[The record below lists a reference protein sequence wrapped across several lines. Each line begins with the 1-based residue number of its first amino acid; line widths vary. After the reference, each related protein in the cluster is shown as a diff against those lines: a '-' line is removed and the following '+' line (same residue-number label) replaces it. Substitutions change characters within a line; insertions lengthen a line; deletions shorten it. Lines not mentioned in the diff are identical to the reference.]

1 MAADESTIDDM
12 VAESSLQLWAAA
24 QTDFDPF
31 QVPSAEWPDET
42 VPVRD
47 ADIAVDARLEVDDVR
62 DSLDRLDGSGSW
74 WVATPARGACSARSL
89 RTLRSRKTAGG
100 SPST

>member
-1 MAADESTIDDM
+1 MAPDDATTDDI
-12 VAESSLQLWAAA
+12 VAQSALQLWAAA

-31 QVPSAEWPDET
+31 EVPSEEWPDHP

-62 DSLDRLDGSGSW
+62 SALARLDGVKVVVGRDGGTWS
-74 WVATPARGACSARSL
+74 VLRVVPEDTPL
-89 RTLRSRKTAGG
+89 
-100 SPST
+100 